1 MTLDEA
7 AHIHDAIEW
16 EMEQE
21 RSVVSLYGRELLNRD
36 DMTLDDYLCV
46 VKFPNK

>member
-7 AHIHDAIEW
+7 VYIHDAIEW

-21 RSVVSLYGRELLNRD
+21 CPIVSLYGREILNRD

-46 VKFPNK
+46 IKFPNK